1 MIGKVYAIGLNTL
14 REAVRSK
21 VLYAIMFFALLL
33 VVSSVAFAELALY
46 EQDRVIK
53 DFGLFAL
60 TAFSVAIT
68 IVTGVS
74 LLYKEIDRKTIYTI
88 VTKPVRRW
96 QFLVGKFGGIVAT
109 VGLELALMGA
119 VLRGVLWWRG
129 VEVGWELWAAVWMV
143 WVEVGIVA
151 ALATL
156 LSAFSTPFLSGLVT
170 VMLVT
175 VGHLYD
181 QVERLVDGGG
191 LMGAA
196 MRVGVPILPDLTLFN
211 LTREVTYGLQVGWER
226 LGYAAA
232 YGVLY
237 MVVVLVV
244 GGVVIERRD
253 FV

>member
-1 MIGKVYAIGLNTL
+1 MIAKVYAIALNTL
-14 REAVRSK
+14 REAIRSK

-33 VVSSVAFAELALY
+33 VVSSVAFGELALY

-53 DFGLFAL
+53 DFGLFSL
-60 TAFSVAIT
+60 TAFSLAIT
-68 IVTGVS
+68 VVTGVS

-96 QFLVGKFGGIVAT
+96 QFLVGKFAGIVAT
-109 VGLELALMGA
+109 VGLELALMGG

-129 VEVGWELWAAVWMV
+129 VEVGWELWEAVGMV

-156 LSAFSTPFLSGLVT
+156 LSAFSTPFLSGLMT
-170 VMLVT
+170 VMLLT

-181 QVERLVDGGG
+181 QVERLVEGGG
-191 LMGAA
+191 WVGAA
-196 MRVGVPILPDLTLFN
+196 MRVGLPLLPDLTLFN
-211 LTREVTYGLQVGWER
+211 LTREVTYGLEVGWER
-226 LGYAAA
+226 LGYGVG
-232 YGVLY
+232 YGVMY

-244 GGVVIERRD
+244 GSAVIERRD